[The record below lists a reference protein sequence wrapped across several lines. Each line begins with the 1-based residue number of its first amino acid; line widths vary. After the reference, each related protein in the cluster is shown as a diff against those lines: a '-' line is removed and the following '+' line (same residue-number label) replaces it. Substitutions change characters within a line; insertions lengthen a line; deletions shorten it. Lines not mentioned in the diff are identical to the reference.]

1 MAIAR
6 NLNFTEVRDEPM
18 SQDAGAMLEPA
29 GFYVA
34 AGAAG
39 PRSVVA

>member
-18 SQDAGAMLEPA
+18 SQDARKAMREPA
-29 GFYVA
+29 GFTSLL
-34 AGAAG
+34 G
-39 PRSVVA
+39 RQSSDLW